1 LSSDALELLAE
12 PSGLRSFALPEGL
25 GGLYPGSIGFPEEW
39 LFANFVSTID
49 GVVSLPGVTGSNRLI
64 ADASAADRLV
74 MGLLRA
80 CADIVL
86 IGAGT
91 LRGSPG
97 AVWTAEAA
105 YPPAAAA
112 FGELR
117 SDLGLPA
124 HPAVAIV
131 TSGAAFP
138 IDHPI
143 LEREPL
149 ILTTEQAALRLRP
162 LLPQA
167 EVIAVSGG
175 EHVELPVAVD
185 ALRARG
191 YGRILSEGGPHLF
204 GSLLAAS
211 LVDELFLT
219 VSPLVAG
226 RPSTAGAVLSLVE
239 GLALL
244 PDQRVASELH
254 GIRRHGNHLFLRY
267 ALAAS

>member
-1 LSSDALELLAE
+1 LSADALELLAE
-12 PSGLRSFALPEGL
+12 PPGLRSFPLPEKL
-25 GGLYPGSIGFPEEW
+25 RELYPGSIGFPDEW
-39 LFANFVSTID
+39 VFANFVSTID
-49 GVVSLPGVTGSNRLI
+49 GVVALPGVTGSNRLI
-64 ADASAADRLV
+64 ADSSEADRLV

-91 LRGSPG
+91 LRGSPR
-97 AVWTAEAA
+97 AVWTADAA
-105 YPPAAAA
+105 YPDAAAA
-112 FGELR
+112 FAELR
-117 SDLGLPA
+117 SELGLQA
-124 HPAVAIV
+124 QPAVAIV

-138 IDHPI
+138 AGHPI

-149 ILTTEQAALRLRP
+149 ILTTRQAAVHLEP
-162 LLPQA
+162 LLPRA
-167 EVIAVSGG
+167 EVIAVG
-175 EHVELPVAVD
+175 EGEQVGLPEAID

-191 YGRILSEGGPHLF
+191 YGRILSEGGPHLL

-239 GLALL
+239 GVGLL
-244 PDQRVASELH
+244 PGRRVASELH
-254 GIRRHGNHLFLRY
+254 GIRRHGDHLFLRY
-267 ALAAS
+267 ALAAG

>member
-1 LSSDALELLAE
+1 MSDKALELLAE
-12 PSGLRSFALPEGL
+12 PAGLRSFPLPEGL
-25 GGLYPGSIGFPEEW
+25 RDLYPGSIGFPEEW

-49 GVVSLPGVTGSNRLI
+49 GVVALPGVTGSNRLI
-64 ADASAADRLV
+64 ADASEADRLV

-91 LRGSPG
+91 LRGSPR

-105 YPPAAAA
+105 YPAAADA
-112 FGELR
+112 FAELR
-117 SDLGLPA
+117 SELGVQA
-124 HPAVAIV
+124 QPAVAIV

-138 IDHPI
+138 ADHPI
-143 LEREPL
+143 LERAPL
-149 ILTTEQAALRLRP
+149 ILTTEQAAERLEP
-162 LLPQA
+162 LLPKA
-167 EVIAVSGG
+167 EVIAVCEG
-175 EHVELPVAVD
+175 EQVELPAAVD

-204 GSLLAAS
+204 GALLAAS

-219 VSPLVAG
+219 ISPLVAG
-226 RPSTAGAVLSLVE
+226 RPSTAAAVLSLVE
-239 GLALL
+239 GISLL